1 MKQPMTDIE
10 VIEVETR
17 AQLKQFIKYPNE
29 LYRDDPNYVTPLL
42 VERLEFFDKRKNP
55 FYKAAKTKVFL
66 AFKYGK
72 ICGRIATCVNYRH
85 NEYNYEQAGFFG
97 FFDCPD
103 DQDIAS
109 KLLRVAMIT
118 LKKEGA
124 ELMRG
129 PMNFSTNQEC
139 GFLVEG
145 FDSPP
150 MVMMTYNQEHQ
161 PRLAEKFGL
170 KKVMDLV
177 AYYITS
183 TTPTPERIGRI
194 TERLLKR
201 ANITIRHMN
210 MKDYDNE
217 IQVILKVYNQAWSRN
232 WGFVPMTDAEF
243 IHLAKDMKQIVDPE
257 MVLIAEHEGTPVA
270 FALALPNIN
279 QALIRLKGKLL
290 PFGLLKLL
298 WHTKINNK
306 INSCRLITFGVIPDY
321 QKRGIDSLM
330 YMESVRRGKERG
342 YEWAEMSW
350 VLETNHLM
358 CRGCEEMGGVLY
370 KRYRI
375 LEMPLQ

>member
-1 MKQPMTDIE
+1 MADVE
-10 VIEVETR
+10 VIEVESK

-29 LYRDDPNYVTPLL
+29 LYRDDSNYVTPLM
-42 VERLEFFDKRKNP
+42 VERLEFFDKKKNP
-55 FYKAAKTKVFL
+55 FYKAARTKLFL
-66 AFKYGK
+66 AIKDGK
-72 ICGRIATCVNYRH
+72 VCGRIATCENYRH
-85 NEYNYEQAGFFG
+85 NEYNYETAGFFG
-97 FFDCPD
+97 FFDTPD
-103 DQDIAS
+103 DYEIAS

-124 ELMRG
+124 TVMRG

-150 MVMMTYNQEHQ
+150 MVMMTYNREHQ

-183 TTPTPERIGRI
+183 ATPTPVRIGRI
-194 TERLLKR
+194 TERLLER

-217 IQVILKVYNQAWSRN
+217 IQLILKVYNQAWSRN
-232 WGFVPMTDAEF
+232 WGFVPMTDEEF
-243 IHLAKDMKQIVDPE
+243 IHLAKDMKEIVDPE

-298 WHTKINNK
+298 WHTKIRNK
-306 INSCRLITFGVIPDY
+306 INSCRLVTFGVVPEY

-350 VLETNHLM
+350 VLETNDLM

-375 LEMPLQ
+375 SEMPL